1 MERARQI
8 WQELGLPELKPQSPW
23 FGYSLG
29 EWSAD
34 LDAAA
39 ERATAGDYF
48 ETAKSLKE
56 RRRKDVRM
64 NTEVR
69 NVKERA
75 GAAKPRAKK
84 PKGRP

>member
-1 MERARQI
+1 MERAREI

-29 EWSAD
+29 EWSAA

-39 ERATAGDYF
+39 ERATRGDYF
-48 ETAKSLKE
+48 ATAKSLKK

-69 NVKERA
+69 NVKEHA
-75 GAAKPRAKK
+75 GAAKPRVRR